1 MHSAAY
7 HSLACCLYHNT
18 YDPDILPGS
27 ANQCILGDM
36 YLRSNLP
43 RKQYC
48 DHNVGS
54 TVSIILLETQQA
66 QSKDG
71 GTTLLPAL
79 TAFAVVHV
87 LTSK

>member
-48 DHNVGS
+48 DHVGS